1 MTYDHLLVRYGEL
14 TLKGAN
20 RKMFVNQLRTN
31 VQKAL
36 KSFVGIK
43 IKANRDRMY
52 IELEETAD
60 IDAIIERLSKIFG
73 IYSISPVMKLEK
85 TVEAVEEQ
93 ASAFAKN
100 YASGDTFKI
109 DVKRADKNFPYDTY
123 ELQRQVGGAVLND
136 NEHITVNVKQ
146 PDHEIK
152 VEVRIDA
159 IYIYDQT
166 IEGAGGLPVGT
177 GGKTLLML
185 SGGIDSPVAGMEVMR
200 RGVTIEAIHFH
211 SPPFTSE
218 KAKDKVIE
226 LTRILSQHVGPIKL
240 HIVPFTELQ
249 KQINKV
255 VHERYTMTSTRRMMM
270 QVADKLVHKIGAHAI
285 VNGENLGQV
294 ASQTLK
300 SMYAINHVTSTPVL
314 RPLLTLDKEE
324 IVKKAKNIGTFDVS
338 IQPYEDCCTIFTPKN
353 PVTEPDFEKVV
364 KYERVFDF
372 EEMIDN
378 AVANIETLTITK
390 DYQSDKEA
398 ETSAIIEDL
407 F

>member
-1 MTYDHLLVRYGEL
+1 MMYDHLLVRYGEL

-36 KSFVGIK
+36 KSFDGIK

-364 KYERVFDF
+364 KYESVFDF

-390 DYQSDKEA
+390 DYQSEKEA

>member
-31 VQKAL
+31 VQKSL
-36 KSFVGIK
+36 KPFNDIK

-52 IELEETAD
+52 IELGNTAD
-60 IDAIIERLSKIFG
+60 IDGIIERLSKIFG
-73 IYSISPVMKLEK
+73 IYSISPVMKVEK
-85 TVEAVEEQ
+85 TVEAVEQQ
-93 ASAFAKN
+93 ASIFASN
-100 YASGDTFKI
+100 YSKGDTFKI
-109 DVKRADKNFPYDTY
+109 DVKRADKNFPLDTY
-123 ELQRQVGGAVLND
+123 ELQRQVGGAVLRN
-136 NEHITVNVKQ
+136 NEQISVNVKQ

-166 IEGAGGLPVGT
+166 VEGAGGLPVGT

-185 SGGIDSPVAGMEVMR
+185 SGGIDSPVAAMEVMR

-364 KYERVFDF
+364 KYESVFDF

>member
-1 MTYDHLLVRYGEL
+1 MIYDHLLVRYGEV

-36 KSFVGIK
+36 KDFKDIK

-52 IELEETAD
+52 IELEETAA
-60 IDAIIERLSKIFG
+60 IDEIIERLSKIFG
-73 IYSISPVMKLEK
+73 IYSVSPVMKIEK
-85 TVEAVEEQ
+85 TLEAIEQQ
-93 ASAFAKN
+93 ASAFANN
-100 YASGDTFKI
+100 YEQGETFKI

-123 ELQRQVGGAVLND
+123 ELQRQVGGAVLRN
-136 NEHITVNVKQ
+136 NEHISVNVRQ

-152 VEVRIDA
+152 IEVRIDA

-226 LTRILSQHVGPIKL
+226 LTRIFAQHVGPIKL

-270 QVADKLVHKIGAHAI
+270 QVADKLVHNIGGHAI

-300 SMYAINHVTSTPVL
+300 SMYAINNVTSTPIL
-314 RPLLTLDKEE
+314 RPLLTFDKEE
-324 IVKKAKNIGTFDVS
+324 IVEKAKNYGTFDVS

-353 PVTEPDFEKVV
+353 PVTEPDFDKVV
-364 KYERVFDF
+364 KYESVYDF
-372 EEMIDN
+372 EEMIN
-378 AVANIETLTITK
+378 RAVENIETLTITK
-390 DYQSDKEA
+390 DYKSDKEA
-398 ETSAIIEDL
+398 ETSSIVEDL